1 MRVLQEQ
8 EDLIR
13 DVIICGTWRRLKQQ
27 QQKDVPVIS
36 EVNCYFYFSNHFH
49 YPNNFHFLNNFRFLN
64 NSHFLDIS
72 HIFTLCGLHL
82 QISLLCVF
90 IISDMFC
97 SFLVSL
103 SEDVVS
109 FLSHLICQKGYFLAL
124 VSSIFPCVFIV
135 FTVTKLF

>member
-1 MRVLQEQ
+1 M
-8 EDLIR
+8 IS

-36 EVNCYFYFSNHFH
+36 EDSFYFYFSNHFH

-90 IISDMFC
+90 IISDMSC
-97 SFLVSL
+97 SFLVKL

-109 FLSHLICQKGYFLAL
+109 FETGYIKSCIPNAKTCDKYLYNAPDA
-124 VSSIFPCVFIV
+124 IIDMI
-135 FTVTKLF
+135 